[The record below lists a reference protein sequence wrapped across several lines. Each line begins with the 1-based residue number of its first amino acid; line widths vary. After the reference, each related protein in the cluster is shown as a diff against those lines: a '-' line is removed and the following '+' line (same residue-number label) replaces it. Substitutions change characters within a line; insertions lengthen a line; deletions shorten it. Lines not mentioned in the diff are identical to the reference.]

1 MLLVM
6 TTLLYSHVTA
16 QESVKEKSAIDG
28 KYATRQENIRQIGIS
43 PLYRL
48 KHSKRETGL
57 QLNQSRILRKIKYIS
72 RTTTIGVPRNILAED
87 TMILVIHA
95 SLVVLNLSIRTLYSK
110 KKLRKE
116 VRTIRFGKLK
126 TRR

>member
-1 MLLVM
+1 MILVM

-16 QESVKEKSAIDG
+16 QESVKEKCAIDG
-28 KYATRQENIRQIGIS
+28 KGATRQENIRQIGIS
-43 PLYRL
+43 QLYRL
-48 KHSKRETGL
+48 KHSKRETGS
-57 QLNQSRILRKIKYIS
+57 QLNQSRILRKIRYIS